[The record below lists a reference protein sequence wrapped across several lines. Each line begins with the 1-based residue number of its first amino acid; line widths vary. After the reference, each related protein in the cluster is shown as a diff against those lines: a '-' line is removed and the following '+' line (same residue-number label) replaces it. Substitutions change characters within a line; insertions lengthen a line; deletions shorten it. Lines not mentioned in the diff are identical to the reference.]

1 MNNTELLT
9 DKLISQI
16 NQLSD
21 EHREFLVNPD
31 RDFTRLR
38 KLSYAE
44 VVKYVLCMEGDSCDD
59 EIFSYFGLHE
69 QNPTSSA
76 IIQQRNKIKPEA
88 FRWLFDS
95 FNKVSHDNSENFRYN
110 GYRLLAVDGSV
121 LTYPTNRK
129 DTETYVVDGNTRYNA
144 FHLNASY
151 DLMERTYDDVIIQC
165 KPAYNEFEAFNEMVD
180 RYEGEKAIFI
190 ADRGYCSINSLEHV
204 RQSGNY
210 CILRSKDI
218 HSSTSMA
225 ISFIDPDRDYGEFD
239 MSVRRTLT
247 RRYTNEIKA
256 HREIYKFMP
265 QNQKFDFFGDDRFYD
280 FECRIVRFRIDS
292 KDGEEYEM
300 IFTNLPADEFPMEEI
315 KKLYNMRWGIETS
328 FRKLKYSVGLNAFH
342 SRKKAFLIQEIY
354 ARLIFYNFSER
365 VVGKIR
371 ERKGKYVYRVN
382 FTYACHRLRQY
393 LRIKKDGAELP
404 DIEAIIAKKMTEVKP
419 DRNFPR
425 VTRAKSA
432 VFFSYRF

>member
-1 MNNTELLT
+1 MNNTELMT

-16 NQLSD
+16 DQLSN
-21 EHREFLVNPD
+21 EHREFLVSPD
-31 RDFTRLR
+31 KDFTRFR
-38 KLSYAE
+38 KLSYSE
-44 VVKYVLCMEGDSCDD
+44 TVRYVLCMEGDSCND
-59 EIFSYFGLHE
+59 EIYNYFGLDE
-69 QNPTSSA
+69 LNPTSSA
-76 IIQQRNKIKPEA
+76 IIQQRSKIRPEA
-88 FRWLFDS
+88 FRWLFQA
-95 FNKVSHDNSENFRYN
+95 FNRVSYDSENYKYK

-121 LTYPTNRK
+121 LAYPTNCK
-129 DTETYVVDGNTRYNA
+129 DTETYVIDGYNRYSA

-151 DLMERTYDDVIIQC
+151 DLMEHTYDDAIIQYQ
-165 KPAYNEFEAFNEMVD
+165 PTYNETAAFNEMVD
-180 RYEGEKAIFI
+180 RYEGDKAIFI
-190 ADRGYCSINSLEHV
+190 ADRGYCSINSFEHV

-225 ISFIDPDRDYGEFD
+225 VSFIDPDKNYEEFD

-247 RRYTNEIKA
+247 RRYTNEIRT

-265 QNQKFDFFGDDRFYD
+265 KNQKFDYFGDDRFYD
-280 FECRIVRFRIDS
+280 FECRIVRFRMDS
-292 KDGEEYEM
+292 KDGEEYET

-342 SRKKAFLIQEIY
+342 SRKKEFIIQEIY

-365 VVGKIR
+365 VVGRIKP
-371 ERKGKYVYRVN
+371 RKGKYVYRVD
-382 FTYACHRLRQY
+382 FTHACHRLREY
-393 LRIKKDGAELP
+393 LRIKKGDAELP

-419 DRNFPR
+419 NRNFHR
-425 VTRAKSA
+425 INRKKSA
-432 VFFSYRF
+432 IFFSYRF